1 MSQDTWDMIVGAAI
15 LIPFLILVF
24 AAGLVLNK
32 FKNGRFVKAWAP
44 LAPIINGTV
53 TNDGGGAATSW
64 LTGTYRRR
72 KVRASMAPGRNRYS
86 GESGHTYNYFDIEI
100 QDVSGR
106 QDWSVVYKTSLPGF
120 GQTGWGVET
129 KDKSLEESLRGAG
142 VVDMVARL
150 GGPTVE
156 YKVKQGTLLYSE
168 DVTPRWVPTPERFQE
183 ELELLLRLAEVN
195 EAINPA

>member
-1 MSQDTWDMIVGAAI
+1 MSQETWDMIIGAAI

-24 AAGLVLNK
+24 AAGLVLTK

-44 LAPIINGTV
+44 LVPIINGTV

-64 LTGTYRRR
+64 LTGSYRRR
-72 KVRASMAPGRNRYS
+72 KVRASMVPGRNRHY
-86 GESGHTYNYFDIEI
+86 EASGHKFNYFDIEI
-100 QDVSGR
+100 QDVPGG
-106 QDWSVVYKTSLPGF
+106 QDWSIVYKTALLGF

-142 VVDMVARL
+142 VVDLVARL
-150 GGPTVE
+150 GSPTVE
-156 YKVKQGTLLYSE
+156 YKKKPGTLLYSE